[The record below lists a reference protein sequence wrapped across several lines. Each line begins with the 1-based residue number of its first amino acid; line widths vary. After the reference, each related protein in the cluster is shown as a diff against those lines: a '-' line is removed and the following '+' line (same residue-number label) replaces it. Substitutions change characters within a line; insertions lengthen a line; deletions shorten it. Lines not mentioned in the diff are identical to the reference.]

1 MKRLTL
7 ILFACL
13 IGSFA
18 FAEVT
23 IDKENCT
30 ITKDGK
36 TFKLQ
41 GDIRIVNRQPDIT
54 VQLVKDYADIDVKIV
69 RNTPFCCEVRIVDN
83 CPDVCVQIVEQYADI
98 TVKIVDNNPCINS
111 TSKVIK
117 K

>member
-18 FAEVT
+18 SAEVT

-41 GDIRIVNRQPDIT
+41 GRVQIVDNYPDIT
-54 VQLVKDYADIDVKIV
+54 VRLVDGYADIEAKIVENYPSCCEFCIVENYPDVRVKIV
-69 RNTPFCCEVRIVDN
+69 NN
-83 CPDVCVQIVEQYADI
+83 YPDIE
-98 TVKIVDNNPCINS
+98 VKIVENYPSIRS